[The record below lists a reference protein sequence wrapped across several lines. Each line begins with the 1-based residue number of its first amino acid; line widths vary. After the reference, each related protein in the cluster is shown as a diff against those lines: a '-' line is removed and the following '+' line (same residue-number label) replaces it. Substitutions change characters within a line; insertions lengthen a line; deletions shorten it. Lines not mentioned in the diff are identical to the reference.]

1 MIRHL
6 SYIIPNKSSDLPQQ
20 IKADKM
26 ITEDEFNLICECS
39 QVIGKFNVFCD
50 YYYMLEKSFNEALS
64 YLAMVESRDYK
75 LKNQMDKH
83 VMITEMNR
91 LFIGTLNMFYN
102 YATYY
107 LIDIIELFDKDS
119 EEYKKV
125 KSTQSKYFDA
135 NFEYRLL
142 YGLRNYTDHGKLPI
156 TIVSNNAKNNV
167 RCFLISKDE
176 MSKCKYFNRNL
187 KNDIKKLTDNI
198 NVKDILIKS
207 KKFMFEL
214 HKEIS
219 LIDEHNVLFSY
230 TYLKKYLK
238 KDGFPCVVSYKSEES
253 KEKGQFEISLPF
265 DELQLVGYNI
275 RKMGFGAIASFK
287 NGEGFYYYDP
297 YNLMFTK
304 EQKEK
309 LKLE

>member
-1 MIRHL
+1 
-6 SYIIPNKSSDLPQQ
+6 
-20 IKADKM
+20 
-26 ITEDEFNLICECS
+26 
-39 QVIGKFNVFCD
+39 
-50 YYYMLEKSFNEALS
+50 
-64 YLAMVESRDYK
+64 
-75 LKNQMDKH
+75 
-83 VMITEMNR
+83 
-91 LFIGTLNMFYN
+91 
-102 YATYY
+102 
-107 LIDIIELFDKDS
+107 
-119 EEYKKV
+119 
-125 KSTQSKYFDA
+125 
-135 NFEYRLL
+135 
-142 YGLRNYTDHGKLPI
+142 
-156 TIVSNNAKNNV
+156 
-167 RCFLISKDE
+167 
-176 MSKCKYFNRNL
+176 
-187 KNDIKKLTDNI
+187 
-198 NVKDILIKS
+198 
-207 KKFMFEL
+207 MFEL

-238 KDGFPCVVSYKSEES
+238 EDGFPCVVSYKSEES